1 MLRTVT
7 KVYVDAI
14 ADVEVPQG
22 GASGVRKSCGTDR
35 HSKVNTTATIDST
48 FKLLAFIPSVRSLSL
63 FFLNLL
69 PMTNKTPPP
78 AIANAKTANNPSKPP
93 VLQGKQRRWQWVQP
107 LILLSPAG
115 IWLVLLLVL
124 PTLVI
129 FELSLVPNIRPG
141 DVVNPSGLDNYFR
154 AFEPINLQVIGRS
167 LFFAGGSTFICLVLG
182 FPVAY
187 WIAQMA
193 PKRWQNLLLLGF
205 ILPLWTSSLLRSY
218 AWITILRPTGV
229 LNSLLTGLGLPA
241 LELLNR
247 SGAVL
252 IGMAYSFLPYMV
264 LILYASLEKLDRRL
278 LEASADLGANP
289 AQTFWKITVPQT
301 LPGIAAGSLLV
312 FITGL
317 GDFVDP
323 ELLGGAS
330 SMTVAR
336 LIYNQFLGATQNWG
350 FGSALSMVLI
360 SAVSIAIALLIKYG
374 DATPQR

>member
-1 MLRTVT
+1 L
-7 KVYVDAI
+7 
-14 ADVEVPQG
+14 E
-22 GASGVRKSCGTDR
+22 
-35 HSKVNTTATIDST
+35 
-48 FKLLAFIPSVRSLSL
+48 
-63 FFLNLL
+63 
-69 PMTNKTPPP
+69 
-78 AIANAKTANNPSKPP
+78 
-93 VLQGKQRRWQWVQP
+93 P

-115 IWLVLLLVL
+115 LWLTLLLVL

-129 FELSLVPNIRPG
+129 FELSLVPDIRPG
-141 DVVNPSGLDNYFR
+141 MVVNPSGIGNYLR
-154 AFEPINLQVIGRS
+154 VFEPINLQVMWRS
-167 LFFAGGSTFICLVLG
+167 LLFAVGTTVICLLLG

-229 LNSLLTGLGLPA
+229 LNTVLTSIGLPA

-247 SGAVL
+247 SPAVL
-252 IGMAYSFLPYMV
+252 IGMAYSYLPYMV
-264 LILYASLEKLDRRL
+264 LILYASLEKLDKRL
-278 LEASADLGANP
+278 LEASADLGAN
-289 AQTFWKITVPQT
+289 AVQTFWKVTVPQT

-312 FITGL
+312 FISGL

-330 SMTVAR
+330 SMTGAR

-360 SAVSIAIALLIKYG
+360 FAVSVAIALLLKYG
-374 DATPQR
+374 DREAAQR

>member
-1 MLRTVT
+1 M
-7 KVYVDAI
+7 
-14 ADVEVPQG
+14 
-22 GASGVRKSCGTDR
+22 
-35 HSKVNTTATIDST
+35 ST
-48 FKLLAFIPSVRSLSL
+48 NI
-63 FFLNLL
+63 
-69 PMTNKTPPP
+69 TPPSLP
-78 AIANAKTANNPSKPP
+78 NPSTTDSVAELP
-93 VLQGKQRRWQWVQP
+93 VLNETKRPRWQWLEP

-115 IWLVLLLVL
+115 LWLMLLLVL

-129 FELSLVPNIRPG
+129 FELSLVPDIRPG
-141 DVVNPSGLDNYFR
+141 MVVNPSGIGNYLR
-154 AFEPINLQVIGRS
+154 VFEPINLQVMWRS
-167 LFFAGGSTFICLVLG
+167 LLFAVATTVICLLLG

-193 PKRWQNLLLLGF
+193 PKRWQNLLLLAF

-229 LNSLLTGLGLPA
+229 LNTVLTSIGLPA

-247 SGAVL
+247 SPAVL
-252 IGMAYSFLPYMV
+252 IGMAYSYLPYMV
-264 LILYASLEKLDRRL
+264 LILYASLEKLDKRL
-278 LEASADLGANP
+278 LEASADLGAN
-289 AQTFWKITVPQT
+289 AVQTFWKVTVPQT

-312 FITGL
+312 FISGL

-330 SMTVAR
+330 SMTGAR

-360 SAVSIAIALLIKYG
+360 FAVSVAIALLIKYG
-374 DATPQR
+374 DREAAQR